1 MATAL
6 QNGALTTLEGLKE
19 ALEITASTK
28 DNTLRRLINTATDM
42 INRYLRRELHR
53 VVAVD
58 ELYPLKGGC
67 RLSTKRAPIVSVQ
80 SVKFNEAPIDAIN
93 YVVERPT
100 AGLIYFRCGIP
111 TYAFRRAGIAQ
122 DPQPGTEPLGLAL
135 SYTAGYITPEQADV
149 GGAFAG
155 QAATLPSVIETAAIN
170 LAAHLFENDGA
181 LADGEV
187 QSETTGDA
195 SVTYRAD
202 DTAGD
207 EAERAIPANI
217 RGMIKGYRWIAIA

>member
-6 QNGALTTLEGLKE
+6 QNGALTTLESLKE

-42 INRYLRRELHR
+42 INRYLRHDLHR

-67 RLSTKRAPIVSVQ
+67 RLSVKRAPIVSIQ
-80 SVKFNEAPIDAIN
+80 GVKFNEAPIDAIN
-93 YVVERPT
+93 YVLENAS

-111 TYAFRRAGIAQ
+111 TYAFRRPGIAQ

-135 SYTAGYITPEQADV
+135 SYTAGFITPEQADV

-155 QAATLPSVIETAAIN
+155 QAVTLPSVLETAAIN
-170 LAAHLFENDGA
+170 LAANLFENDGVVS
-181 LADGEV
+181 DGEIA
-187 QSETTGDA
+187 SETTGDA
-195 SVTYRAD
+195 SITYRPD
-202 DTAGD
+202 STAAD
-207 EAERAIPANI
+207 EAERAIPASI
-217 RGMIKGYRWIAIA
+217 RGMIKGYRWLAMA